1 MNLNFCPLSRAVSA
15 APRFLLFCTLAAVLL
30 FAAHSHAAKK
40 KAEKTG
46 GAAAAGNV
54 SEELTPEEIIWN
66 YLYEKI
72 GNPYGAAGLMGN
84 LYAESTLHSN
94 NLQNSYERKLG
105 MTDDE
110 YTDAVDSGT
119 YENFVRDAA
128 GYGLA
133 QWTFWSRKEALLK
146 FARERGVSIG
156 DLEMQLD
163 YLWYELSVKYAP
175 LAKALKEAGSVREAS
190 DVILLKYERPADQSE
205 KAQQRR
211 ASFGERYFQK
221 FAQ

>member
-1 MNLNFCPLSRAVSA
+1 
-15 APRFLLFCTLAAVLL
+15 
-30 FAAHSHAAKK
+30 
-40 KAEKTG
+40 
-46 GAAAAGNV
+46 
-54 SEELTPEEIIWN
+54 
-66 YLYEKI
+66 
-72 GNPYGAAGLMGN
+72 
-84 LYAESTLHSN
+84 
-94 NLQNSYERKLG
+94 

-110 YTDAVDSGT
+110 YTNAVDSGT

-211 ASFGERYFQK
+211 ASFGERYFQR

>member
-1 MNLNFCPLSRAVSA
+1 MNLNFRPLCRTVSA

-30 FAAHSHAAKK
+30 FAAHSPAAKK
-40 KAEKTG
+40 KTEKSE
-46 GAAAAGNV
+46 GAAAAGSA

-110 YTDAVDSGT
+110 YTEAVDNGT

-211 ASFGERYFQK
+211 ASFGERYFQQ

>member
-1 MNLNFCPLSRAVSA
+1 MNLNFRPLCRAVSA

-30 FAAHSHAAKK
+30 FAAHSPAAKK
-40 KAEKTG
+40 KAEKPDA
-46 GAAAAGNV
+46 AAAAGSA

-146 FARERGVSIG
+146 FARERGVSIS

-211 ASFGERYFQK
+211 ASFGERYFQR

>member
-1 MNLNFCPLSRAVSA
+1 MNLNSRSLCRAVSA

-30 FAAHSHAAKK
+30 FAAHSPAAKK
-40 KAEKTG
+40 KAEKPGT
-46 GAAAAGNV
+46 AAAGRA

-72 GNPYGAAGLMGN
+72 GNPYGTAGLMGN

-133 QWTFWSRKEALLK
+133 QWTFWSRKRR
-146 FARERGVSIG
+146 FSNSRGNGACRSAISKCSSIT
-156 DLEMQLD
+156 
-163 YLWYELSVKYAP
+163 
-175 LAKALKEAGSVREAS
+175 
-190 DVILLKYERPADQSE
+190 
-205 KAQQRR
+205 
-211 ASFGERYFQK
+211 FGMS
-221 FAQ
+221 